1 MKKYIFP
8 IILIS
13 LDIGAGFVY
22 LASGDIKKVY
32 LLDCRGGFKYY
43 CYVLM
48 EILGLLV
55 FRG

>member
-22 LASGDIKKVY
+22 LARGDIKKFIY
-32 LLDCRGGFKYY
+32 WIAAA
-43 CYVLM
+43 VLN
-48 EILGLLV
+48 ITV
-55 FRG
+55 TF